1 MSNVKKKSPASIQ
14 LKLTYVL
21 LYASEYYTR
30 KLLNTFLNTY
40 MYSVGL
46 FTRLNVVALFNVE

>member
-1 MSNVKKKSPASIQ
+1 MSNVKKSPASIQ

-46 FTRLNVVALFNVE
+46 FTRLNVVALFIVE